1 MSELSGIEVLM
12 NEEWVLSEATDL
24 FMSTQRNDSSE
35 CAGVPSQSDGDLT
48 E

>member
-1 MSELSGIEVLM
+1 MKELSDIEVLM

-35 CAGVPSQSDGDLT
+35 CEGVPSQSDGDLT

>member
-1 MSELSGIEVLM
+1 MNELCNIELLM
-12 NEEWVLSEATDL
+12 NEEWVLSEATDM

-35 CAGVPSQSDGDLT
+35 CEEVPSQSDGDLT